1 MVVAQ
6 APLADSTYAA
16 AQHVPAVLYP
26 GCRAPVFAP
35 MLGSEKLSAKTRST
49 KLERRVKM
57 EIIHN
62 AFGSST

>member
-6 APLADSTYAA
+6 PPLETQLTLQRSMFLRCFIPDAGRQSLLPCLALKA
-16 AQHVPAVLYP
+16 F
-26 GCRAPVFAP
+26 R
-35 MLGSEKLSAKTRST
+35 KTRST